1 MSDPTNAGSPNSF
14 AVRRTLPWM
23 LLLFVGS
30 GCAALIYE
38 IVWFQMLQLVI
49 GSTAVSL
56 GVLLGIFMGGMC
68 LGSLLLP
75 RVLSAKHRPLRVY
88 AVLELSIGVIG
99 LAVLFGMPLLER
111 VYLAGATP
119 GMTSILLRGL
129 ISVACLLPP
138 TLLMGATLPAISRR
152 LESTPMGVSWLGFFY
167 GGNIA
172 GAVFGCLLAG
182 FYLLRVH
189 DMAVATYVAAFINFS
204 VAMLGLGLDSQLPQ
218 DEPVSSAVPPT
229 QTVEPVTGSP
239 LRKLVYLTIALS
251 GFTALG
257 AEVVWTRLLSLLL
270 GGTVY
275 AFSVILAVF
284 LTGLGIGSSV
294 GSWWARI
301 TTRPRLALGLCQLL
315 LAAAIAWPAYMIA
328 DSLPYWPIDLSLA
341 APITNRAT
349 NMPWFAFQLD
359 LARCL
364 WALLPP
370 TLFWGASFPL
380 ALAAAAERK
389 QDPGKLVGGVYAAN
403 TVGAILGS
411 LLFSLFVIPHWG
423 VTHAVGTQMAERIL
437 IGVALVASLLML
449 VPSLIPELAEG
460 KSSEQKQSG
469 FAFMGWTIA
478 LTAAC
483 GLLSI
488 LIFKVDKIPDG
499 VIGYGRSLLKNL
511 PLPEFVYVGEG
522 LNSSVAVSR
531 QSNGELN
538 FHVSGKV
545 EASTEPQDMRLQRM
559 LGHVPALLQEAP
571 KSVLIV
577 GCGAGVTA
585 GTFTQYPSVERIV
598 ICEIEPLI
606 PQYVTPWF
614 GGQNYHIVDNIAKE
628 NPHMVNGK
636 KVEVIY
642 DDGRHFMLT
651 TKEKFDI
658 ITSDPIHPWVKGSAV
673 LYTQEYFQLC
683 KEHLNPGGM
692 VTQWV
697 PLYESTPATVQS
709 ELKTFFSVFPD
720 GMLWSNDES
729 GDGYDAI
736 VLGEA
741 DPAPIN
747 IDKMQARL
755 DRADY
760 RPVAESMA
768 DVGFHSALD
777 LLKTYGASGYDMEKW
792 LGPADLNRDRD
803 LRLQYL
809 AGFGADLYLEKE
821 IYNSI
826 KDTRT
831 WPEGLFEGSP
841 ANIND
846 LHTAIVPSTQI
857 NMQTLNQLMNFPK
870 DDSPPPASTAAP

>member
-1 MSDPTNAGSPNSF
+1 MSDLPNSGSPASP
-14 AVRRTLPWM
+14 VLRRTLPWM

-56 GVLLGIFMGGMC
+56 GVLLGTFMGGMC

-75 RVLSAKHRPLRVY
+75 RLLSSKHRPLRVY
-88 AVLELSIGVIG
+88 ALLELSIGVVG

-119 GMTSILLRGL
+119 GMSSIALRGL
-129 ISVACLLPP
+129 VSAFCLLPP

-152 LESTPMGVSWLGFFY
+152 LEATPAGVSWLGFFY

-204 VAMLGLGLDSQLPQ
+204 VAMLGLGLDAQLPQ
-218 DEPVSSAVPPT
+218 AEPATTVNEPPTTDASVSSFPF
-229 QTVEPVTGSP
+229 
-239 LRKLVYLTIALS
+239 RRLVYLAIAFS

-284 LTGLGIGSSV
+284 LIGLGIGSSV

-328 DSLPYWPIDLSLA
+328 DSLPYWPIDLTLS
-341 APITNRAT
+341 APTNSNAV
-349 NMPWFAFQLD
+349 NMPWYAFQLD

-380 ALAAAAERK
+380 ALAAAAQRK

-411 LLFSLFVIPHWG
+411 LLFSLYVIPHWG
-423 VTHAVGTQMAERIL
+423 VKSAVGTQMAERIL
-437 IGVALVASLLML
+437 IGVAIAAALLML
-449 VPSLIPELAEG
+449 VPSLVPEFDDEMPG
-460 KSSEQKQSG
+460 DKKPTG
-469 FAFMGWTIA
+469 FTYTSRAIA
-478 LTAAC
+478 LILAC
-483 GLLSI
+483 SFLGFLASH
-488 LIFKVDKIPDG
+488 VEKIPDG
-499 VIGYGRSLLKNL
+499 VVGYGRSLLKNL

-545 EASTEPQDMRLQRM
+545 EASTQPQDMRLQRM

-585 GTFTQYPSVERIV
+585 GTFTQYPSVQRIV

-614 GGQNYHIVDNIAKE
+614 GEQNYHIVDNIAKE
-628 NPHMVNGK
+628 NPHLVNGK
-636 KVEVIY
+636 QVEVIY

-720 GMLWSNDES
+720 GILWSNDEN

-755 DRADY
+755 DRPEY
-760 RPVAESMA
+760 VPVAQSMS

-792 LGPADLNRDRD
+792 LRPADFNLDRN

-809 AGFGADLYLEKE
+809 AGFGANAYREKE
-821 IYNSI
+821 IYDAI

-831 WPEGLFEGSP
+831 WPDGLFAGSP
-841 ANIND
+841 ANINEI
-846 LHTAIVPSTQI
+846 HTAIAPKAQL
-857 NMQTLNQLMNFPK
+857 NMQTLNQLLNFPK
-870 DDSPPPASTAAP
+870 DDSPSTGSTAAP